1 MVDFSLKGKTAV
13 VTGGAQGLC
22 NAIAQ
27 AYHEAGAKVVL
38 VDVSDKVKE
47 AARAMHTD
55 ENPVY
60 YAVGDLTDTENLGK
74 LVDECEEKLGGHI
87 DILLNGAGIQFRC
100 NAEDFPADRWKSI
113 IDVNL
118 SSVFFMAQ
126 QVGRKMIAQG
136 YGTIINVA
144 SMCSFFGSTMVPA
157 YSASKGGVAQLTKAL
172 SNEWAG
178 KGVTVNA
185 IAPGYMA
192 TKLTENMKEVN
203 PKGYEE
209 ITGRIPMG
217 RWGRPEDL
225 QGAAI
230 FLASDAAR
238 YISGAIIPV
247 DGGYLGK

>member
-100 NAEDFPADRWKSI
+100 NAED
-113 IDVNL
+113 
-118 SSVFFMAQ
+118 
-126 QVGRKMIAQG
+126 
-136 YGTIINVA
+136 
-144 SMCSFFGSTMVPA
+144 
-157 YSASKGGVAQLTKAL
+157 
-172 SNEWAG
+172 
-178 KGVTVNA
+178 
-185 IAPGYMA
+185 
-192 TKLTENMKEVN
+192 
-203 PKGYEE
+203 
-209 ITGRIPMG
+209 
-217 RWGRPEDL
+217 
-225 QGAAI
+225 
-230 FLASDAAR
+230 
-238 YISGAIIPV
+238 
-247 DGGYLGK
+247 